1 MFRPEQ
7 GCRGKSQGPQRWP
20 QRTQKWLLNTKSPGL
35 YRELL
40 LTHAKLGIPNTGDSE
55 HHPGPA
61 CAELEVT
68 GVAKL
73 TLGQ

>member
-1 MFRPEQ
+1 MLWEES
-7 GCRGKSQGPQRWP
+7 GTTEMASAHTEVAVKY
-20 QRTQKWLLNTKSPGL
+20 KVPGL